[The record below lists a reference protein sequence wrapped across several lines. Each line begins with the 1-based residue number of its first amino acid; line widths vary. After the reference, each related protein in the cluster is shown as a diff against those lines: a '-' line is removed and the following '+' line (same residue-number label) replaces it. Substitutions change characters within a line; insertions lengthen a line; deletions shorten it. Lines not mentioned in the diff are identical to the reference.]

1 MNRIIAIVGM
11 CGSGKSIASEYYE
24 NLGWPKVYF
33 GGVTMDVLKE
43 EGLEVN
49 PANERM
55 IRERLRKDYGM
66 GAYAILLL
74 PKIEEYASK
83 GNVVL
88 DGLYSWDEL
97 KILKEKFGEK
107 FAVISIVVDKNIRYD
122 RLETRDIRPFNNV
135 EANTRDVTEIENLA
149 KGGPIAFAD
158 YYILNNGDLNEYMKE
173 LKRITSEILEGD
185 KK

>member
-1 MNRIIAIVGM
+1 MNKIIAIVGM

-33 GGVTMDVLKE
+33 GGVTMDVMNK
-43 EGLEVN
+43 EGLEIN
-49 PANERM
+49 PVNERTV
-55 IRERLRKDYGM
+55 RERLRKEYGM

-74 PKIEEYASK
+74 PKIEELATK

-97 KILKEKFGEK
+97 KILKEKFKEQLV
-107 FAVISIVVDKNIRYD
+107 VISIVVDKKHRYG
-122 RLETRDIRPFNNV
+122 RLETREIRPLTND
-135 EANTRDVTEIENLA
+135 EAEVRDITEIENLA

-158 YYILNNGDLNEYMKE
+158 YFVLNNDDLDTYIKE
-173 LKRITSEILEGD
+173 LEEITKEIFKEE
-185 KK
+185 K